1 MFMDKVH
8 ENSGFWK
15 RPQGHQLLAGEGKK
29 MPYTTIGQPTPRVE
43 GPAKVTGAT
52 QYTADVALPG
62 TLWGRALRSPLPHA
76 RIVHIDTSRAQQVPG
91 VHVVLTGADVRGIR
105 YGRRLFDVPV
115 LAEDRVR
122 FAGERVAAV
131 AAQDRDAADEA
142 LALIDV
148 EYEELPTVFDP
159 LAALEE
165 DAPILHPEVNS
176 YIGLPKLLD
185 KPSNAF
191 AQDTWSKG
199 NIDEGLAQADLI
211 IENTFTV
218 PRQHQAYLEPHSC
231 LVWLDDQGRVQVW
244 ASSKVPYQVKE
255 QLSVALGLPKE
266 RIRLNPVAIGG
277 DYGGKGSPM
286 DIPLAY
292 FLAVHTGRP
301 VRMVMDYVEEL
312 TAGNPR
318 HAAIIQLKTGVK
330 HDGTIVAHQA
340 RVVFDSGAYGGF
352 KPVPT
357 VNLGGAA
364 KAGGPYKIPHVH
376 IEGMQVYTNTIPGGF
391 MRAPGE
397 PQAVFAIESHIDCIA
412 RQLGMDPLEFRLQ
425 NLLEAGA
432 ETPIGTRYQSIRA
445 QETLEAA
452 VAAAGYHT
460 PKAPN
465 VGRGIAMGER
475 PPAGGESHAAVTLNP
490 DGSVLVH
497 TSIFEPGT
505 GTYTILRQI
514 VAEELHVPIQSIQV
528 QVWDTDGVPFDTGVG
543 GSRVTR
549 IAGQA
554 AYQAAREA
562 AHEVCMAA
570 AELLAWPEEALTFR
584 GADVIRQDT
593 GDSHP
598 WADLLQRWGKPVV
611 GRGSVQDM
619 HPSPVTSFTAQV
631 AEVAVDPETGAVQ
644 LLRFTTAHDVGQ
656 VLNPMDHQGQ
666 IEGAVM
672 QGIGYALSEELAV
685 DEGRVIS
692 VTFGDYKIPNMQDIP
707 ALHTVILA
715 SESGPGPYNAK
726 GIGENPIGPVAPAI
740 ANAVADAVGVRIKDL
755 PITAEKVYRALADR

>member
-1 MFMDKVH
+1 M

-15 RPQGHQLLAGEGKK
+15 RPPEHQFLVGEGKK
-29 MPYTTIGQPTPRVE
+29 MSYTTIGQPTPRIE

-76 RIVHIDTSRAQQVPG
+76 RIVRIDTSRAQQMPG

-131 AAQDRDAADEA
+131 AAADRDAAEAA

-148 EYEELPTVFDP
+148 EYEELPAVFDP

-176 YIGLPKLLD
+176 YIGLPKPLD

-191 AQDTWSKG
+191 ARDTWSKG
-199 NIDEGLAQADLI
+199 NIDEGLAQADRI

-292 FLAVHTGRP
+292 FLALRTGRP

-330 HDGTIVAHQA
+330 RDGTIVAHQA

-376 IEGMQVYTNTIPGGF
+376 IESVQVYTNTIPGGF

-412 RQLGMDPLEFRLQ
+412 RQLGIDPLDFRLQ
-425 NLLEAGA
+425 NLLETGF
-432 ETPIGTRYQSIRA
+432 ETPIGTRYQGIRA
-445 QETLEAA
+445 QATLEAA
-452 VAAAGYHT
+452 AAAAGYRT

-465 VGRGIAMGER
+465 IGRGIAMGER

-490 DGSVLVH
+490 DGSVMVH

-514 VAEELHVPIQSIQV
+514 VAEELQIPLQSIRV

-549 IAGQA
+549 VAGQA

-562 AHEVCMAA
+562 SREMCITA
-570 AELLAWPEEALTFR
+570 AELLAWPEEALTLR

-593 GDSHP
+593 GDSHS
-598 WADLLQRWGKPVV
+598 WAALLQRRGEPVV
-611 GRGSVQDM
+611 GKGAVQDM

-656 VLNPMDHQGQ
+656 VLNPVDHQGQ

-672 QGIGYALSEELAV
+672 QGIGYALSEELVV
-685 DEGRVIS
+685 DEGRVTTVS
-692 VTFGDYKIPNMQDIP
+692 FGEYKIPNMQDIP
-707 ALHTVILA
+707 VLHTVILA
-715 SESGPGPYNAK
+715 SESGPGPYNAR
-726 GIGENPIGPVAPAI
+726 GIGENPSGPVAPAI

-755 PITAEKVYRALADR
+755 PTTAEKVYRALVDR

>member
-1 MFMDKVH
+1 M
-8 ENSGFWK
+8 S
-15 RPQGHQLLAGEGKK
+15 
-29 MPYTTIGQPTPRVE
+29 YTTIGQPAPRIE

-76 RIVHIDTSRAQQVPG
+76 RIVRIETSRAQQVPG

-131 AAQDRDAADEA
+131 AAQDRDAAEEA

-176 YIGLPKLLD
+176 YLGLPKPLD

-191 AQDTWSKG
+191 ARDTWSKG
-199 NIDEGLAQADLI
+199 NIDEGFAQADLI

-231 LVWLDDQGRVQVW
+231 LVWLDDQERLQVW

-292 FLAVHTGRP
+292 FLAVRTGRP

-312 TAGNPR
+312 SAGNPR

-330 HDGTIVAHQA
+330 RDGTIVAHQA

-376 IEGMQVYTNTIPGGF
+376 IESVQVYTNTIPGGF

-412 RQLGMDPLEFRLQ
+412 RQLGRDPLDFRLQ
-425 NLLEAGA
+425 NLIAAGA
-432 ETPIGTRYQSIRA
+432 ETPIGTRYQGIRA

-452 VAAAGYHT
+452 VAAAGYRT

-490 DGSVLVH
+490 DGSVMVH

-514 VAEELHVPIQSIQV
+514 VAEELQVPLQSIRV
-528 QVWDTDGVPFDTGVG
+528 QVWDTDGVPFDSGVG

-549 IAGQA
+549 VAGQA

-562 AHEVCMAA
+562 SRGMCMAA
-570 AELLAWPEEALTFR
+570 AELLAWPEEALTLR

-598 WADLLQRWGKPVV
+598 WAELLQRRGEPVV
-611 GRGSVQDM
+611 GRWSIQDM

-644 LLRFTTAHDVGQ
+644 LLRLTTAHDVGQ

-672 QGIGYALSEELAV
+672 QGIGYALSEELVV
-685 DEGRVIS
+685 DEGRVTN
-692 VTFGDYKIPNMQDIP
+692 VGFGDYKIPTMQDIP

-715 SESGPGPYNAK
+715 SESGPGPYNAR
-726 GIGENPIGPVAPAI
+726 GIGENPSGPVAPAI
-740 ANAVADAVGVRIKDL
+740 ANAVADAVGIRIKDL
-755 PITAEKVYRALADR
+755 PITAEKVYRALMDR

>member
-1 MFMDKVH
+1 
-8 ENSGFWK
+8 
-15 RPQGHQLLAGEGKK
+15 
-29 MPYTTIGQPTPRVE
+29 
-43 GPAKVTGAT
+43 VTGAT

-76 RIVHIDTSRAQQVPG
+76 RIVRIDTSRAQQVPG
-91 VHVVLTGADVRGIR
+91 VHAVLTGADVRGIR

-131 AAQDRDAADEA
+131 AAEDRDTADEA

-148 EYEELPTVFDP
+148 EYEELPAVFDP
-159 LAALEE
+159 LEALAD

-176 YIGLPKLLD
+176 YSGLPRPLD

-191 AQDTWSKG
+191 TRDTWSKG
-199 NIDEGLAQADLI
+199 NIAEGFNEADLI

-231 LVWLDDQGRVQVW
+231 LVWLDEQGRLQVW
-244 ASSKVPYQVKE
+244 ASSKVPYLVKE
-255 QLSVALGLPKE
+255 QLAVALGLPKE

-292 FLAVHTGRP
+292 FLALRTGRP

-330 HDGTIVAHQA
+330 RTGAIVAHQA

-364 KAGGPYKIPHVH
+364 KAGGPYNIPHVH
-376 IEGMQVYTNTIPGGF
+376 IESLQVYTNTIPGGF

-397 PQAVFAIESHIDCIA
+397 PQTVFAIESHIDCIA
-412 RQLGMDPLEFRLQ
+412 RQLGRDPLDFRLQ

-432 ETPIGTRYQSIRA
+432 ETPIGTRYQGLRA
-445 QETLEAA
+445 KETLEAA

-460 PKAPN
+460 PKAPH

-475 PPAGGESHAAVTLNP
+475 PPAGGESHAAVTLSP
-490 DGSVLVH
+490 DGSVIVH

-505 GTYTILRQI
+505 GTYTILQQI
-514 VAEELHVPIQSIQV
+514 VAEELQVPLQSIRV
-528 QVWDTDGVPFDTGVG
+528 QVWDTDAVPFDTGVG

-549 IAGQA
+549 VAGQA
-554 AYQAAREA
+554 VYQAAREA
-562 AHEVCMAA
+562 SHEMCMVAA
-570 AELLAWPEEALTFR
+570 DLLAWPEEALTVR
-584 GADVIRQDT
+584 GADIVRQDT
-593 GDSHP
+593 GESQP
-598 WADLLQRWGKPVV
+598 WAALLQRWGEPVV

-619 HPSPVTSFTAQV
+619 QPSPVTSFTAQV
-631 AEVAVDPETGAVQ
+631 AEVTVDPETGAVQ

-656 VLNPMDHQGQ
+656 ILNPMDHQGQ

-685 DEGRVIS
+685 DEGRVTTVS
-692 VTFGDYKIPNMQDIP
+692 LGDYKIPTMQDIP

-740 ANAVADAVGVRIKDL
+740 ANAVADAVGIRIKDL
-755 PITAEKVYRALADR
+755 PITAEKVYRALVGI

>member
-1 MFMDKVH
+1 M
-8 ENSGFWK
+8 S
-15 RPQGHQLLAGEGKK
+15 
-29 MPYTTIGQPTPRVE
+29 YTTIGQPAPRIE

-76 RIVHIDTSRAQQVPG
+76 RIVRIETSRAQQVPG

-131 AAQDRDAADEA
+131 AAQDRDAAEEA

-159 LAALEE
+159 LAALAE
-165 DAPILHPEVNS
+165 DAPILHPEVNN
-176 YIGLPKLLD
+176 YIGLPKPLD

-191 AQDTWSKG
+191 ARDTWSKG
-199 NIDEGLAQADLI
+199 NIDEGFAQADLI

-231 LVWLDDQGRVQVW
+231 LVWLDDQERLQVW
-244 ASSKVPYQVKE
+244 ASSKVPYLVKE
-255 QLSVALGLPKE
+255 QLSVALQLPKE

-292 FLAVHTGRP
+292 FLALRTGRP

-330 HDGTIVAHQA
+330 RDGTLVAHQA

-412 RQLGMDPLEFRLQ
+412 RQLGRDPLDLRLQ
-425 NLLEAGA
+425 NLIEAGA
-432 ETPIGTRYQSIRA
+432 ETPIGTRYQSIWGK
-445 QETLEAA
+445 ETLEAA

-490 DGSVLVH
+490 DGSVIIH

-514 VAEELHVPIQSIQV
+514 VAEELQVPIQSIQV

-549 IAGQA
+549 VAGQA

-562 AHEVCMAA
+562 SREVCMAA
-570 AELLAWPEEALTFR
+570 AEILAWPEEALTLR

-598 WADLLQRWGKPVV
+598 WAALLQRRGESVV

-644 LLRFTTAHDVGQ
+644 LLHFTTAHDVGR

-672 QGIGYALSEELAV
+672 QGMGYALSEELVV

-692 VTFGDYKIPNMQDIP
+692 VSFGDYKIPNMQDIP

-715 SESGPGPYNAK
+715 SENGPGPYNAK

-755 PITAEKVYRALADR
+755 PITAEKVYRAVADS

>member
-1 MFMDKVH
+1 M
-8 ENSGFWK
+8 S
-15 RPQGHQLLAGEGKK
+15 
-29 MPYTTIGQPTPRVE
+29 YTTIGQPAPRIE

-76 RIVHIDTSRAQQVPG
+76 RIVRIETSRAQQVPG

-131 AAQDRDAADEA
+131 AAQDRDAAEEA

-176 YIGLPKLLD
+176 YLGLPKPLD

-191 AQDTWSKG
+191 ARDTWSKG
-199 NIDEGLAQADLI
+199 NIDEGFAQADLI

-231 LVWLDDQGRVQVW
+231 LVWLDDQERLQVW

-292 FLAVHTGRP
+292 FLAVRTGRP

-312 TAGNPR
+312 SAGNPR

-330 HDGTIVAHQA
+330 RDGTIVAHQA

-376 IEGMQVYTNTIPGGF
+376 IESVQVYTNTIPGGF

-412 RQLGMDPLEFRLQ
+412 RQLGRDPLDFRLQ
-425 NLLEAGA
+425 NLIAAGA
-432 ETPIGTRYQSIRA
+432 ETPIGTRYQGIRA

-452 VAAAGYHT
+452 VAAAGYRT

-490 DGSVLVH
+490 DGSVMVH

-514 VAEELHVPIQSIQV
+514 VAEELQVPLQSIRV
-528 QVWDTDGVPFDTGVG
+528 QVWDTDGVPFDSGVG

-549 IAGQA
+549 VAGQA

-562 AHEVCMAA
+562 SRGMCMAA
-570 AELLAWPEEALTFR
+570 AELLAWPEEALTLR

-598 WADLLQRWGKPVV
+598 WAELLQRRGEPVV
-611 GRGSVQDM
+611 GRWSVQDM

-644 LLRFTTAHDVGQ
+644 LLRLTTAHDVGQ

-672 QGIGYALSEELAV
+672 QGIGYALSEELVV
-685 DEGRVIS
+685 DEGRVTN
-692 VTFGDYKIPNMQDIP
+692 VGFGDYKIPTMQDIP

-715 SESGPGPYNAK
+715 SESGPGPYNAR
-726 GIGENPIGPVAPAI
+726 GIGENPSGPVAPAI
-740 ANAVADAVGVRIKDL
+740 ANAVADAVGIRIKDL
-755 PITAEKVYRALADR
+755 PITAEKVYRALMDR

>member
-1 MFMDKVH
+1 M
-8 ENSGFWK
+8 
-15 RPQGHQLLAGEGKK
+15 
-29 MPYTTIGQPTPRVE
+29 
-43 GPAKVTGAT
+43 
-52 QYTADVALPG
+52 
-62 TLWGRALRSPLPHA
+62 
-76 RIVHIDTSRAQQVPG
+76 
-91 VHVVLTGADVRGIR
+91 
-105 YGRRLFDVPV
+105 
-115 LAEDRVR
+115 
-122 FAGERVAAV
+122 
-131 AAQDRDAADEA
+131 
-142 LALIDV
+142 
-148 EYEELPTVFDP
+148 
-159 LAALEE
+159 
-165 DAPILHPEVNS
+165 
-176 YIGLPKLLD
+176 
-185 KPSNAF
+185 
-191 AQDTWSKG
+191 
-199 NIDEGLAQADLI
+199 
-211 IENTFTV
+211 

-292 FLAVHTGRP
+292 FLAVRTGRP

-330 HDGTIVAHQA
+330 RDGTIVAHQA

-376 IEGMQVYTNTIPGGF
+376 IESMQVYTNTIPGGF

-412 RQLGMDPLEFRLQ
+412 RQLGRDPLDFRLQ
-425 NLLEAGA
+425 NLIEAGA
-432 ETPIGTRYQSIRA
+432 ETPIGTRYQGIRA

-452 VAAAGYHT
+452 VAAAGYRT

-514 VAEELHVPIQSIQV
+514 VAEELQVPLQSIQV

-549 IAGQA
+549 VAGQA

-562 AHEVCMAA
+562 SREVCMAA
-570 AELLAWPEEALTFR
+570 AELLAWPEEALTLR

-598 WADLLQRWGKPVV
+598 WAALLQRWGEPVV

-685 DEGRVIS
+685 DEGRVTS
-692 VTFGDYKIPNMQDIP
+692 VSFGDYKIPNMQDIP
-707 ALHTVILA
+707 ALHTVILE
-715 SESGPGPYNAK
+715 SESGPGPYNAR
-726 GIGENPIGPVAPAI
+726 GIGENPSGPVAPAI
-740 ANAVADAVGVRIKDL
+740 ANAVADAVGVRIKDSPDHGRESVSRSRGQIACL
-755 PITAEKVYRALADR
+755 P

>member
-1 MFMDKVH
+1 M
-8 ENSGFWK
+8 S
-15 RPQGHQLLAGEGKK
+15 
-29 MPYTTIGQPTPRVE
+29 YTTIGQPAPRIE

-76 RIVHIDTSRAQQVPG
+76 RIVRIETSRAQQVPG

-131 AAQDRDAADEA
+131 AAQDRDAAEEA

-159 LAALEE
+159 LAALAE
-165 DAPILHPEVNS
+165 DAPILHPEVNN
-176 YIGLPKLLD
+176 YIGLPKPLD

-191 AQDTWSKG
+191 VRDTWSKG
-199 NIDEGLAQADLI
+199 NIDEGFAQADLI

-231 LVWLDDQGRVQVW
+231 LVWLDDQERLQVW
-244 ASSKVPYQVKE
+244 ASSKVPYLVKE
-255 QLSVALGLPKE
+255 QLSVALQLPKE

-292 FLAVHTGRP
+292 FLALRTGRP

-330 HDGTIVAHQA
+330 RDGTLVAHQA

-412 RQLGMDPLEFRLQ
+412 RQLGRDPLDLRLQ
-425 NLLEAGA
+425 NLIEAGA
-432 ETPIGTRYQSIRA
+432 ETPIGTRYQSIRGK
-445 QETLEAA
+445 ETLEAA

-490 DGSVLVH
+490 DGSVIIH

-514 VAEELHVPIQSIQV
+514 VAEELQVPIQSIQV

-549 IAGQA
+549 VAGQA

-562 AHEVCMAA
+562 SREVCMAA
-570 AELLAWPEEALTFR
+570 AEILAWPEEALTLR

-598 WADLLQRWGKPVV
+598 WAALLQRRGESVV

-644 LLRFTTAHDVGQ
+644 LLRFTTAHDVGR

-672 QGIGYALSEELAV
+672 QGMGYALSEELVV

-692 VTFGDYKIPNMQDIP
+692 VSFGDYKIPNMQDIP

-715 SESGPGPYNAK
+715 SENGPGPYNAK

-755 PITAEKVYRALADR
+755 PITAEKVYRAVADS

>member
-1 MFMDKVH
+1 M
-8 ENSGFWK
+8 SY
-15 RPQGHQLLAGEGKK
+15 A
-29 MPYTTIGQPTPRVE
+29 TIGQPTPRIE

-76 RIVHIDTSRAQQVPG
+76 RIVRIETSRAQQVPG

-131 AAQDRDAADEA
+131 AAEDRDAADEA

-176 YIGLPKLLD
+176 YIGLPKPLD

-191 AQDTWSKG
+191 ARDTWSKG

-292 FLAVHTGRP
+292 FLAVRTGRP

-318 HAAIIQLKTGVK
+318 HAAVIQLKTGVK
-330 HDGTIVAHQA
+330 RDGTIVAHQA

-397 PQAVFAIESHIDCIA
+397 PQALFAIESHIDCIA
-412 RQLGMDPLEFRLQ
+412 RQLGMDPLEFRLK
-425 NLLEAGA
+425 NLLEEGD
-432 ETPIGTRYQSIRA
+432 ETPIGTRYQGIRA
-445 QETLEAA
+445 RETLEAA
-452 VAAAGYHT
+452 VAASGYRT
-460 PKAPN
+460 PKAPHI
-465 VGRGIAMGER
+465 GRGMALGER
-475 PPAGGESHAAVTLNP
+475 PPAGGESHAAVTLNS
-490 DGSVLVH
+490 DGSVVIH

-514 VAEELHVPIQSIQV
+514 VAEELQLPPSSIDV
-528 QVWDTDGVPFDTGVG
+528 QVWDTDGVAFGAGGG

-549 IAGQA
+549 VAGQA
-554 AYQAAREA
+554 AYLAAGEA
-562 AHEVCMAA
+562 SRAVCRVAA
-570 AELLAWPEEALTFR
+570 DRLDWPEESIELR

-598 WADLLQRWGKPVV
+598 WADLLQGWGEAVV
-611 GRGSVQDM
+611 GSGSVQDM
-619 HPSPVTSFTAQV
+619 HP
-631 AEVAVDPETGAVQ
+631 
-644 LLRFTTAHDVGQ
+644 
-656 VLNPMDHQGQ
+656 
-666 IEGAVM
+666 
-672 QGIGYALSEELAV
+672 
-685 DEGRVIS
+685 
-692 VTFGDYKIPNMQDIP
+692 
-707 ALHTVILA
+707 
-715 SESGPGPYNAK
+715 
-726 GIGENPIGPVAPAI
+726 
-740 ANAVADAVGVRIKDL
+740 
-755 PITAEKVYRALADR
+755 

>member
-1 MFMDKVH
+1 MV
-8 ENSGFWK
+8 
-15 RPQGHQLLAGEGKK
+15 
-29 MPYTTIGQPTPRVE
+29 YTTIGQPATRVE
-43 GPAKVTGAT
+43 GQEKVTGAMH
-52 QYTADVALPG
+52 YTADVALPG
-62 TLWGRALRSPLPHA
+62 TLWGRVLRSPLPHA
-76 RIVHIDTSRAQQVPG
+76 RIVRIDTARAHQVPG
-91 VHVVLTGADVRGIR
+91 IHAVLTGADVRGIR

-122 FAGERVAAV
+122 FAGERVAA
-131 AAQDRDAADEA
+131 AAAEDRDAAEEA
-142 LALIDV
+142 LQLIEV
-148 EYEELPTVFDP
+148 EYEELPAVFDP
-159 LAALEE
+159 LQALEE
-165 DAPILHPEVNS
+165 GAPILHPEVNS
-176 YIGLPKLLD
+176 YIGLPKPLA

-191 AQDTWSKG
+191 AWDTWSKG
-199 NIDEGLAQADLI
+199 NIDAGFAQADLI

-218 PRQHQAYLEPHSC
+218 PRQHQAYLETHSC
-231 LVWLDDQGRVQVW
+231 LVWIDEQGRVQVW
-244 ASSKVPYQVKE
+244 ASCKVPYQVKE

-292 FLAVHTGRP
+292 SLAVRTGRP
-301 VRMVMDYVEEL
+301 VRIVMDYVEEL

-330 HDGTIVAHQA
+330 RDGTLVAHQS
-340 RVVFDSGAYGGF
+340 RVLFDSGAYGGF

-364 KAGGPYKIPHVH
+364 KAGGPYKIPHVRL
-376 IEGMQVYTNTIPGGF
+376 EGVQVYTNTIPGGF

-397 PQAVFAIESHIDCIA
+397 PQAVFAIESQIDCIA
-412 RQLGMDPLEFRLQ
+412 RQLGIDPLDFRLQ
-425 NLLEAGA
+425 NLLA
-432 ETPIGTRYQSIRA
+432 EGDESPIGTRYQGIRA

-452 VAAAGYHT
+452 VAAAGYRT

-465 VGRGIAMGER
+465 IGRGIAMGER

-490 DGSVLVH
+490 DGSVIVH

-514 VAEELHVPIQSIQV
+514 VAEELRLPLQSIQV

-549 IAGQA
+549 VAGQA
-554 AYQAAREA
+554 AYQASQEASREMRRLA
-562 AHEVCMAA
+562 AD
-570 AELLAWPEEALTFR
+570 LLAWPEEQLTLR
-584 GADVIRQDT
+584 GAEVIRQDT
-593 GDSHP
+593 GASHP
-598 WADLLQRWGKPVV
+598 WRELLQRWGQPVV

-631 AEVAVDPETGAVQ
+631 AEVAVDPETGAVH
-644 LLRFTTAHDVGQ
+644 LLRLTTAHDVGKI
-656 VLNPMDHQGQ
+656 LNPMDHQGQ

-672 QGIGYALSEELAV
+672 QGVGYALSEELAV
-685 DEGRVIS
+685 DEGKVTS
-692 VTFGDYKIPNMQDIP
+692 VSFGEYKIPNMQDIP
-707 ALHTVILA
+707 ELNTVILE
-715 SESGPGPYNAK
+715 SEMGPGPYNAK
-726 GIGENPIGPVAPAI
+726 GIGENPIGPPAPAI
-740 ANAVADAVGVRIKDL
+740 ANAVADAVGVRIRDL
-755 PITAEKVYRALADR
+755 PITAEKVYRALAER

>member
-1 MFMDKVH
+1 M
-8 ENSGFWK
+8 S
-15 RPQGHQLLAGEGKK
+15 
-29 MPYTTIGQPTPRVE
+29 YTTIGQPTPRIE

-131 AAQDRDAADEA
+131 AAQDRDAAEEA

-148 EYEELPTVFDP
+148 EYEELPAVFDP
-159 LAALEE
+159 LEALEE
-165 DAPILHPEVNS
+165 GAPILHPEVNS
-176 YIGLPKLLD
+176 YIGLPKPLD

-191 AQDTWSKG
+191 ARDTWSKG

-255 QLSVALGLPKE
+255 QLSVALRLPKE

-292 FLAVHTGRP
+292 FLALRTGRP

-330 HDGTIVAHQA
+330 RDGTIVAHQA

-376 IEGMQVYTNTIPGGF
+376 IESMQVYTNTIPGGF

-412 RQLGMDPLEFRLQ
+412 RQLGRDPLDFRLQ
-425 NLLEAGA
+425 NLIEAGA
-432 ETPIGTRYQSIRA
+432 ETPIGTRYQGIRA

-452 VAAAGYHT
+452 AAAAGYRT

-490 DGSVLVH
+490 DGSVMVH

-514 VAEELHVPIQSIQV
+514 VAEELQVPLQSIRV

-549 IAGQA
+549 VAGQA

-562 AHEVCMAA
+562 SREMCITA
-570 AELLAWPEEALTFR
+570 AELLAWPEEALTLR

-593 GDSHP
+593 GDSHS
-598 WADLLQRWGKPVV
+598 WAALLQRRGEPVV
-611 GRGSVQDM
+611 GKGAVQDM

-672 QGIGYALSEELAV
+672 QGIGYALSEELVV
-685 DEGRVIS
+685 DEGRVTTVS
-692 VTFGDYKIPNMQDIP
+692 FGEYKIPNMQDIP
-707 ALHTVILA
+707 VLHTVILA
-715 SESGPGPYNAK
+715 SESGPGPYNAR
-726 GIGENPIGPVAPAI
+726 GIGENPSGPVAPAI

-755 PITAEKVYRALADR
+755 PITAEKVYRALVDR